1 MTDPEPQKMT
11 GAEVLAQIDGLV
23 AKEDGVGFVGYG
35 VQHMWTHKS
44 GLERLP
50 YFKHLALPHNI
61 DVMHTEKNVAE
72 ALWATLMDT
81 DKSKDNPKAVA
92 WLVVVVVWSWW

>member
-1 MTDPEPQKMT
+1 MT

-23 AKEDGVGFVGYG
+23 AKEDGVGFMGYG

-50 YFKHLALPHNI
+50 YFKHLALPHNM
-61 DVMHTEKNVAE
+61 DVMHTEKYTNSSFMEPNLLVLSYSNAGG
-72 ALWATLMDT
+72 LILRYRDSTLI
-81 DKSKDNPKAVA
+81 
-92 WLVVVVVWSWW
+92 LG

>member
-1 MTDPEPQKMT
+1 MT

-23 AKEDGVGFVGYG
+23 TNEDEVGFMVYG

-50 YFKHLALPHNI
+50 YFKHLAPPHHI
-61 DVMHTEKNVAE
+61 DVMHTKKNVVE
-72 ALWATLMDT
+72 AL
-81 DKSKDNPKAVA
+81 
-92 WLVVVVVWSWW
+92 

>member
-1 MTDPEPQKMT
+1 MT
-11 GAEVLAQIDGLV
+11 GTEVLAQIDGLV

-72 ALWATLMDT
+72 AL
-81 DKSKDNPKAVA
+81 
-92 WLVVVVVWSWW
+92 